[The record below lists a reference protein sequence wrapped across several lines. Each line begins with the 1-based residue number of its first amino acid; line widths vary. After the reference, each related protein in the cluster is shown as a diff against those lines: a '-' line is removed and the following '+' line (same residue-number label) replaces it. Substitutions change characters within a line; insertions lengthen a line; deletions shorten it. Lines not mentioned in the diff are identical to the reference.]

1 MSLVGS
7 VKWFNAKKG
16 YGFVTVL
23 TQEQECSNTDVF
35 VHFSNLNIRNDE
47 YKRLFP
53 GEYVSFNLG
62 KNKDGRDICIDM
74 TGVMGGPLLTENAEH
89 RYRYFP
95 KESRPPQQRVD
106 KQVDKQE
113 DKQEDKQDEEHKQD
127 EEQEDKQDEEQ
138 EQDEEQ
144 DVEED
149 DNDPEA

>member
-23 TQEQECSNTDVF
+23 TQDQSCSNTDVF

-74 TGVMGGPLLTENAEH
+74 TGVMGGPLLTENTEH

-95 KESRPPQQRVD
+95 KESRQQEQPQRQPPQQ
-106 KQVDKQE
+106 QQ
-113 DKQEDKQDEEHKQD
+113 Q
-127 EEQEDKQDEEQ
+127 EQ
-138 EQDEEQ
+138 EQEEAPAEEEATNEASPG
-144 DVEED
+144 EED
-149 DNDPEA
+149 ENDPEA

>member
-23 TQEQECSNTDVF
+23 TQDQSCSNTDVF

-74 TGVMGGPLLTENAEH
+74 TGVMGGPLLTENTEY

-95 KESRPPQQRVD
+95 KESRQQ
-106 KQVDKQE
+106 QQQQE
-113 DKQEDKQDEEHKQD
+113 QQQ
-127 EEQEDKQDEEQ
+127 EQ
-138 EQDEEQ
+138 EQGEAPAEEEATNEASPE
-144 DVEED
+144 VEED
-149 DNDPEA
+149 ENDTEA

>member
-1 MSLVGS
+1 MSLIGS

-23 TQEQECSNTDVF
+23 TQDQECSNTDVF

-62 KNKDGRDICIDM
+62 KNRDGRDICIDM
-74 TGVMGGPLLTENAEH
+74 TGVMGGPLLTENTEH

-95 KESRPPQQRVD
+95 KDSRPQGQQ
-106 KQVDKQE
+106 KQE
-113 DKQEDKQDEEHKQD
+113 APAEEAPA
-127 EEQEDKQDEEQ
+127 EEEATTEEATPA
-138 EQDEEQ
+138 EASPEEG
-144 DVEED
+144 EED
-149 DNDPEA
+149 ENDPES

>member
-1 MSLVGS
+1 MSLIGS

-23 TQEQECSNTDVF
+23 TQDQPCSNTDVF

-74 TGVMGGPLLTENAEH
+74 TGVMGGPLLTENTEH
-89 RYRYFP
+89 RYRYFQ
-95 KESRPPQQRVD
+95 KESRQPAPAERSAPAERAPVE
-106 KQVDKQE
+106 QE
-113 DKQEDKQDEEHKQD
+113 APEDEEVTNEASQ
-127 EEQEDKQDEEQ
+127 
-138 EQDEEQ
+138 
-144 DVEED
+144 EED